1 MGNAYLTM
9 RISVS
14 PEGVTT
20 PLAVENEHGRIYE
33 VQVIKQ
39 KKLNYGIGEYTS
51 SSEFLVYMLNWLN
64 SIDNNNI
71 HAIINQ
77 IIRLEVS
84 S

>member
-1 MGNAYLTM
+1 MVGLKFCLAPLCLESYNQAKGAGGMEKVYLTM

-39 KKLNYGIGEYTS
+39 KKLNYGIGK
-51 SSEFLVYMLNWLN
+51 
-64 SIDNNNI
+64 
-71 HAIINQ
+71 
-77 IIRLEVS
+77 
-84 S
+84 